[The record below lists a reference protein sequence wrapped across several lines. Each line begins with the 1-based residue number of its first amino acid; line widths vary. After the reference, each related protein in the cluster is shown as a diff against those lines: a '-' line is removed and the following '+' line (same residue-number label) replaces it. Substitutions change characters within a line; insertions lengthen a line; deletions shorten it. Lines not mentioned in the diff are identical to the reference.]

1 MRRARGARHWL
12 IPLCLLPAL
21 HSHVVDV
28 RSAAAAA
35 DGAGGDGAKVRIAYV
50 TNTWW
55 PKVDGAAITVMGHVH
70 HFSATGHPVLVV
82 RPQYPADSPVRR
94 RAVEAGMDADPV
106 PPSDRL
112 SFLSYR
118 MVGNRGGGFE
128 PEMDASD
135 LARVESGLAAWAPDV
150 VLVVDPDYFV
160 LDTFRVPG
168 LNSLLRMAQPPT
180 MIACMTTFCIEAIRK
195 MPEYWWLNYHPAHR
209 LFLQGLATAYG
220 QFDHIFVNG
229 PKSAAYLAP
238 LRVRARW
245 AVSGVGM
252 GGTVPSAA
260 CLPLAFCRA
269 RSSRIES
276 QLVGSSPGIGVSLNR
291 IV

>member
-1 MRRARGARHWL
+1 MRRARGARLRL
-12 IPLCLLPAL
+12 IPLFLLPAL
-21 HSHVVDV
+21 HSGAVDV
-28 RSAAAAA
+28 RTDAGVAA
-35 DGAGGDGAKVRIAYV
+35 GAGAGQKVRIAYV

-70 HFSATGHPVLVV
+70 YFSTTGHPVLVV

-94 RAVEAGMDADPV
+94 RATEAGLDSDPV

-118 MVGNRGGGFE
+118 MLGNRGGGFE
-128 PEMDASD
+128 PEMDAGD
-135 LARVESGLAAWAPDV
+135 LARVEAGLAAWAPDV

-168 LNSLLRMAQPPT
+168 LNSLRRLPQQPT
-180 MIACMTTFCIEAIRK
+180 MIACITTFCIEAIRK
-195 MPEYWWLNYHPAHR
+195 MPEYWWLNYAPVHR

-229 PKSAAYLAP
+229 EQSAAYLKP
-238 LRVRARW
+238 LRVRAMPEW
-245 AVSGVGM
+245 GVCSWSLS
-252 GGTVPSAA
+252 VVPARPSALSRPRIA
-260 CLPLAFCRA
+260 SWA
-269 RSSRIES
+269 RGERCCEGEEEE
-276 QLVGSSPGIGVSLNR
+276 VA
-291 IV
+291 